1 MIIMD
6 KTTAKKHGNIGVDID
21 VQNEIKA
28 LVMVSGHKFIRG
40 YMRDLIDEHV
50 KHLSA
55 GEYEDYRTFLRR
67 IEEQEKEN
75 KDKKKNK

>member
-1 MIIMD
+1 MY
-6 KTTAKKHGNIGVDID
+6 KTITKKHGNIGVDID

-40 YMRDLIDEHV
+40 YMRDLIDEQV

-55 GEYEDYRTFLRR
+55 GEYEELSHFPATH
-67 IEEQEKEN
+67 
-75 KDKKKNK
+75 

>member
-1 MIIMD
+1 MY
-6 KTTAKKHGNIGVDID
+6 KTITKKHGNIGVDID

-40 YMRDLIDEHV
+40 YMRDLIDEQV
-50 KHLSA
+50 KQ
-55 GEYEDYRTFLRR
+55 YEDYRTFLRR

>member
-1 MIIMD
+1 MY
-6 KTTAKKHGNIGVDID
+6 KTITKKHGNIGVDID

-40 YMRDLIDEHV
+40 YMKALIDEQV
-50 KHLSA
+50 NHLSA

-67 IEEQEKEN
+67 IEEQEKKN
-75 KDKKKNK
+75 KDEKKNK

>member
-1 MIIMD
+1 MY
-6 KTTAKKHGNIGVDID
+6 KTITKKHGNIGVDID

-40 YMRDLIDEHV
+40 YMRDLIDDQI
-50 KHLSA
+50 KQLSA

>member
-1 MIIMD
+1 
-6 KTTAKKHGNIGVDID
+6 
-21 VQNEIKA
+21 
-28 LVMVSGHKFIRG
+28 MVSGHKFIRS
-40 YMRDLIDEHV
+40 YMRDLIDEQV